1 MSSVSTWGRRIRRS
15 PTSNTADDPW
25 RVRVFAV
32 PQLVAA
38 GQVEARETLPSFHYQ
53 PGPGELPPAALRLP
67 WTAAGAAATSGRDE
81 PPHVVGFFA
90 RDHGAVVPGRLISS
104 AKSWLCHSG
113 VDRTAAILPWH
124 GAADVQR
131 LSPVEVS
138 ARYLAHFR
146 AAWDARFPQHPLA
159 QQDFVLT
166 LPASFDEVA
175 RELTIKA
182 AALAGLPRVV
192 LIEEPQAAFYAW
204 INAHRDRWDQLV
216 KPGQKILVCDI
227 GGGTSDFTLIRVR
240 RGENGKAQFHRVAV
254 GDHLIL
260 GGDNLDLALAHYL
273 ERKLKDE
280 GGRMKDEEENTDETS
295 SRDAPHPSSFILHP
309 SAGLEPRQWAMLVQ
323 RSRQLKETLLGPAAP
338 ERLTLSLPWS
348 GSRLIG
354 GARQLE
360 IERSEIHDL
369 LVEGFF
375 PLVPLEAKP
384 SRRGSG
390 FQEFGLPFAPDP
402 AVTRYLAA
410 FLTAHRHVAMEDVE
424 LPSGQD
430 PARPDIVLF
439 NGGLFES
446 PVLRERMIESLRHMF
461 RGGWEPT
468 VLDNDRLDLAVARGA
483 AYYGMV
489 RRGLGVRIAA
499 GLARTYYIGVEGK
512 DEGGRMKDEEEK
524 AEEGPS
530 RDDAAVPHPSS
541 FILHPS
547 ALCLVPA
554 GVEPG
559 QDVNLSQHRFDLL
572 VSEPVEFPLYVSST
586 RLTDRPGDMVPFD
599 REQMTPL
606 PPIRT
611 VLRTQKKGETETV
624 PVNLHARLTEIGTLD
639 LWCSEV
645 EGKRSWRLQ
654 FERPLR
660 HPDRC
665 CRPRV
670 GRRSRGIR
678 R

>member
-1 MSSVSTWGRRIRRS
+1 M
-15 PTSNTADDPW
+15 
-25 RVRVFAV
+25 
-32 PQLVAA
+32 
-38 GQVEARETLPSFHYQ
+38 
-53 PGPGELPPAALRLP
+53 
-67 WTAAGAAATSGRDE
+67 
-81 PPHVVGFFA
+81 VG
-90 RDHGAVVPGRLISS
+90 
-104 AKSWLCHSG
+104 
-113 VDRTAAILPWH
+113 
-124 GAADVQR
+124 
-131 LSPVEVS
+131 
-138 ARYLAHFR
+138 LA
-146 AAWDARFPQHPLA
+146 
-159 QQDFVLT
+159 
-166 LPASFDEVA
+166 
-175 RELTIKA
+175 
-182 AALAGLPRVV
+182 
-192 LIEEPQAAFYAW
+192 
-204 INAHRDRWDQLV
+204 
-216 KPGQKILVCDI
+216 
-227 GGGTSDFTLIRVR
+227 
-240 RGENGKAQFHRVAV
+240 
-254 GDHLIL
+254 
-260 GGDNLDLALAHYL
+260 
-273 ERKLKDE
+273 
-280 GGRMKDEEENTDETS
+280 
-295 SRDAPHPSSFILHP
+295 
-309 SAGLEPRQWAMLVQ
+309 
-323 RSRQLKETLLGPAAP
+323 
-338 ERLTLSLPWS
+338 
-348 GSRLIG
+348 LIG

-654 FERPLR
+654 FDVRSATQTDVAAHESAAEAEGFVDEAVWQECLSAIEQVFG
-660 HPDRC
+660 PDGTEKPEGLIKRLAAMTGMNRNAWPTSL
-665 CRPRV
+665 CRRV
-670 GRRSRGIR
+670 WEALIENEEGRRKGPVHEARWLNLLGFGLRPGYGLAVDDWRVAETWRLVQGKLVHASAASRLEGWILWRRIGGGLQAGQQQALAEPLLGPIR
-678 R
+678 GLHRLIVGGRAPGTPG

>member
-1 MSSVSTWGRRIRRS
+1 MYLHFRPKAPPVAHFPSSEDTPSRYVVGFDLGTTNSAVTYVD
-15 PTSNTADDPW
+15 TTEEPW
-25 RVRVFAV
+25 QVRVFPV

-67 WTAAGAAATSGRDE
+67 WTAGRDPE
-81 PPHVVGFFA
+81 NRVPQPPHVVGFFA
-90 RDHGAVVPGRLISS
+90 RDHGAVVPGRLINS

-113 VDRTAAILPWH
+113 VDRTAALLPWH
-124 GAADVQR
+124 GAADVER
-131 LSPVEVS
+131 LSPVEVN
-138 ARYLAHFR
+138 ARYLAHVR
-146 AAWDARFPQHPLA
+146 AAWDARFPQHPLT

-204 INAHRDRWDQLV
+204 IDAHRDRWDQFV
-216 KPGQKILVCDI
+216 QPGQKILVCDI

-240 RGENGKAQFHRVAV
+240 RGEGGKVQFHRVAV
-254 GDHLIL
+254 GEHLIL

-273 ERKLKDE
+273 EQKLTGGGEQGGSRRGASKAGQGAGSHPE
-280 GGRMKDEEENTDETS
+280 GTGGAFNPEPAATAQATSHPEDTGGAFNPEPAATAQATSHPEDARQSASGQGR
-295 SRDAPHPSSFILHP
+295 P
-309 SAGLEPRQWAMLVQ
+309 LEPRQWAMLVQ

-338 ERLTLSLPWS
+338 ERLTLNLPWS

-354 GARQLE
+354 GARQIE
-360 IERSEIHDL
+360 IQRSEVYDL

-375 PLVPLEAKP
+375 PLVPLDARP

-410 FLTAHRHVAMEDVE
+410 FLTAHRHVAMEDVAMAA
-424 LPSGQD
+424 GQD

-446 PVLRERMIESLRHMF
+446 PVLRERMIDALRHMF
-461 RGGWEPT
+461 GGNWEPI

-499 GLARTYYIGVEGK
+499 GLARTYYIGVG
-512 DEGGRMKDEEEK
+512 GGRG
-524 AEEGPS
+524 EEGSEEGREERGEGRGETRRIRRLPFPPRPFPPLPS
-530 RDDAAVPHPSS
+530 PPLPLPSPLS
-541 FILHPS
+541 LPS
-547 ALCLVPA
+547 ALSPPGSNRVKMSTLATAASNCWSPSRSSSRSTFPA
-554 GVEPG
+554 RG
-559 QDVNLSQHRFDLL
+559 S
-572 VSEPVEFPLYVSST
+572 
-586 RLTDRPGDMVPFD
+586 
-599 REQMTPL
+599 
-606 PPIRT
+606 PI
-611 VLRTQKKGETETV
+611 
-624 PVNLHARLTEIGTLD
+624 
-639 LWCSEV
+639 
-645 EGKRSWRLQ
+645 
-654 FERPLR
+654 
-660 HPDRC
+660 
-665 CRPRV
+665 
-670 GRRSRGIR
+670 GRANW
-678 R
+678 